1 MYGTQELVT
10 IIPWTFIA
18 QILNL
23 FIQLYFI
30 RRFLFQPVNAVLEKR
45 QELADRQLE
54 DARTA
59 KQDAE
64 SLKTDYEARLLT
76 AKTEAALL
84 LQNAQKDAAQR
95 SDEIIRTAQ
104 LQAAGFKSR
113 AEAELLQEK
122 KKAVNRLKN
131 EIGSIAMEIAG
142 KVVERE
148 LHEED
153 HRKLID
159 EFIENVG
166 EAS

>member
-1 MYGTQELVT
+1 M
-10 IIPWTFIA
+10 
-18 QILNL
+18 
-23 FIQLYFI
+23 
-30 RRFLFQPVNAVLEKR
+30 
-45 QELADRQLE
+45 
-54 DARTA
+54 
-59 KQDAE
+59 
-64 SLKTDYEARLLT
+64 
-76 AKTEAALL
+76 
-84 LQNAQKDAAQR
+84 
-95 SDEIIRTAQ
+95 
-104 LQAAGFKSR
+104 QAAGFKSR